1 MRRKIEK
8 KKMTFSIS
16 VDPEIL
22 DIINS
27 TIANRSKYIQNIIV
41 EEMCK
46 SSEVKEELKKRRII
60 L

>member
-1 MRRKIEK
+1 MKRKIENK
-8 KKMTFSIS
+8 KITFSIS
-16 VDPEIL
+16 LEPEL
-22 DIINS
+22 LEVINN
-27 TIANRSKYIQNIIV
+27 TIANRSKFIQNCIV